1 MPKKSKITGNA
12 PGKKIIKPQNARR
25 IIRKYHVLL
34 KQKAALEK
42 EGLKNLDLDLE
53 LKKLQNQY
61 QQASLSGQS
70 STRGGDSSKL
80 LVEWLD
86 ELGLSENI
94 SDKTVLEIGCL
105 SVNNAIARKTQNI
118 ERIDLNPQD
127 RRIIKQNFM
136 ERPKAVNDS
145 QRFDVVSCSLV
156 LNYVADPETRGEM
169 LKKMRDYIL
178 PTSTIGIMFL
188 VLPTPCVDNSRYLTR
203 DHLASIMN
211 SLGYELLRE
220 KITEKV
226 SYWCYKW
233 NGSLASKFFKKKLV
247 NDGKHRNNF
256 AITLKSP

>member
-1 MPKKSKITGNA
+1 MPRKSKITGNA
-12 PGKKIIKPQNARR
+12 PGKKIIKPQNARK

-34 KQKAALEK
+34 KQKAFLEK
-42 EGLKNLDLDLE
+42 EGTKNSELDLE

-70 STRGGDSSKL
+70 SSRGGDSSRL
-80 LVEWLD
+80 LVEWLEEMNLD
-86 ELGLSENI
+86 ETLP
-94 SDKTVLEIGCL
+94 DKKILEIGCL
-105 SVNNAIARKTQNI
+105 SVNNAIARKTQHI

-127 RRIIKQNFM
+127 RRIIKQDFM
-136 ERPKAVNDS
+136 ERPKATNDS
-145 QRFDVVSCSLV
+145 QKFDIVSCSLV

-178 PTSTIGIMFL
+178 QTSTVGIMFL

-203 DHLASIMN
+203 EHLSSIMG
-211 SLGYELLRE
+211 SLGYELLKE
-220 KITEKV
+220 KTTEKV

-233 NGSLASKFFKKKLV
+233 SGSMASKSFKKKLI

-256 AITLKSP
+256 AITVQR